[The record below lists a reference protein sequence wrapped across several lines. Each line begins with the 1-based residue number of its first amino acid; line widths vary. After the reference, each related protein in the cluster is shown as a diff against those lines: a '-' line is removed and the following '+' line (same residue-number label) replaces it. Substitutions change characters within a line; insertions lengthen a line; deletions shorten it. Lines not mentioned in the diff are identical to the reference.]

1 MQAAM
6 KATIKILV
14 LLLAG
19 VFFADPASA
28 QAHKGRFGSSDGAG
42 FTMKGTIYFLRE
54 GVDRLP
60 DFRELKPVG
69 VIFTKELDIPKRR
82 FEEGFPGV
90 TDRIEWFAIDYKGQF
105 YLENEGRYSFRLTS
119 DDGAQLYIDEK
130 LVIDNDGLHEAQAK
144 EVSIPLSEGIH
155 NVQVKYFQGPAY
167 EVALRLEIARGDGE
181 YRLFNTDRLGPPA
194 GTK

>member
-6 KATIKILV
+6 KSTITIFA

-19 VFFADPASA
+19 ALSADLATA
-28 QAHKGRFGSSDGAG
+28 QAHKGSFGTSDGAG
-42 FTMKGTIYFLRE
+42 FTMKGTIYFLRD
-54 GVDRLP
+54 GVEKLP

-69 VIFTKELDIPKRR
+69 VIFTKELNVPKRR

-105 YLENEGRYSFRLTS
+105 YLKDEGRYSFRLTS
-119 DDGAQLYIDEK
+119 DDGSQLYIDEK
-130 LVIDNDGLHEAQAK
+130 LVIDNDGLHEAQAR

-181 YRLFNTDRLGPPA
+181 YRVLNLDQLGPPTE
-194 GTK
+194 TK